1 MKITEYGIMLLIAG
15 VMVVIGNK
23 VGIGNTPAAPVGEAI
38 VGYVIMVAITLV
50 GIIVQRVLPFK
61 LPIVFWVSI
70 VAILSTTPI
79 SPFAKTII
87 YYTDKVA
94 FLALCTPIL
103 AYAGL
108 GVGKDLEDF
117 KKISWKIVIV
127 ALCVYTGT
135 FVFATAVAQVMLHVE
150 GVI

>member
-1 MKITEYGIMLLIAG
+1 MKLHEYGLVLLIAG
-15 VMVVIGNK
+15 VMAIA
-23 VGIGNTPAAPVGEAI
+23 GNTIGYKLPVGEAI
-38 VGYVIMVAITLV
+38 VGYLIIVAITLI
-50 GIIVQRVLPFK
+50 GIAVQRVLPFK

-79 SPFAKTII
+79 SPVAKLVT
-87 YYTDKVA
+87 YYTSKVD

-103 AYAGL
+103 AFAGL

-135 FVFATAVAQVMLHVE
+135 FLFATMVAQVMLHVE

>member
-1 MKITEYGIMLLIAG
+1 MKLHEYGFVLLLAG
-15 VMVVIGNK
+15 VITIV
-23 VGIGNTPAAPVGEAI
+23 GNTISYKFPIGEAI
-38 VGYVIMVAITLV
+38 IGYLILTAITLI
-50 GIIVQRVLPFK
+50 GIGIQRVLPFK

-70 VAILSTTPI
+70 IAILSTTPL
-79 SPFAKTII
+79 SPVAKTVS
-87 YYTDKVA
+87 YYSGRVD

-135 FVFATAVAQVMLHVE
+135 FIFATAVAQLMLHIE

>member
-1 MKITEYGIMLLIAG
+1 MKLQEYAGVLLIAG
-15 VMVVIGNK
+15 VMVLA
-23 VGIGNTPAAPVGEAI
+23 GNTIGYKMPVGEALI
-38 VGYVIMVAITLV
+38 GYLILAGLTLV

-70 VAILSTTPI
+70 IAILST
-79 SPFAKTII
+79 SPLSPLAQII
-87 YYTDKVA
+87 TYYTGKVD

-103 AYAGL
+103 AFAGL
-108 GVGKDLEDF
+108 GVGKDLEAF
-117 KKISWKIVIV
+117 KKISWKIVLV

-135 FVFATAVAQVMLHVE
+135 FVFATMVAQIMLHIE

>member
-1 MKITEYGIMLLIAG
+1 MKITEYGLMLLIAG
-15 VMVVIGNK
+15 VMAVIGNK
-23 VGIGNTPAAPVGEAI
+23 VGYSPTVPVGEAVI
-38 VGYVIMVAITLV
+38 GYLIMVAITLV
-50 GIIVQRVLPFK
+50 GIGVQRVLPFK

-79 SPFAKTII
+79 SPIAKTVT

-108 GVGKDLEDF
+108 AVGKDLEDF

-135 FVFATAVAQVMLHVE
+135 FIFATMVAQVMLHIE

>member
-1 MKITEYGIMLLIAG
+1 MKISEYGLILLIAG
-15 VMVVIGNK
+15 VMAVIGNK
-23 VGIGNTPAAPVGEAI
+23 IGYSPNVPVSEAI
-38 VGYVIMVAITLV
+38 IGYLIMVAITLV

-70 VAILSTTPI
+70 IAILSTTPI
-79 SPFAKTII
+79 SPIAKTVI

-108 GVGKDLEDF
+108 AVGKDLEEF

-135 FVFATAVAQVMLHVE
+135 FIFATMVAQVMLHFE

>member
-1 MKITEYGIMLLIAG
+1 MKLYEYGLVLLIAG
-15 VMVVIGNK
+15 VLSIV
-23 VGIGNTPAAPVGEAI
+23 GNTISYKYPVGEAVI
-38 VGYVIMVAITLV
+38 GYLILAAITLV
-50 GIIVQRVLPFK
+50 GIGIQRVLPFK
-61 LPIVFWVSI
+61 LPIVFWVSVI
-70 VAILSTTPI
+70 AILSTTPL
-79 SPFAKTII
+79 SPVAKTVT
-87 YYTDKVA
+87 YFTGKVD

-135 FVFATAVAQVMLHVE
+135 FLFATMVAQVMLHVE

>member
-1 MKITEYGIMLLIAG
+1 MKLAEYGAVLLIAG
-15 VMVVIGNK
+15 VMAIA
-23 VGIGNTPAAPVGEAI
+23 GNTIGYKLPAGEAI
-38 VGYVIMVAITLV
+38 VGYLILTAITLV
-50 GIIVQRVLPFK
+50 GIAVQRLLPFK

-70 VAILSTTPI
+70 IAILSTTPL
-79 SPFAKTII
+79 SPVAKTVS
-87 YYTDKVA
+87 YYTGKVD

-103 AYAGL
+103 AFAGL
-108 GVGKDLEDF
+108 GVGKDLEAF

-135 FVFATAVAQVMLHVE
+135 FLFATMVAQVMLHVE

>member
-1 MKITEYGIMLLIAG
+1 MKLHEYGLVLLLAG
-15 VMVVIGNK
+15 VLSIV
-23 VGIGNTPAAPVGEAI
+23 GNTISYKYPVGEAVI
-38 VGYVIMVAITLV
+38 GYLILTVITLA
-50 GIIVQRVLPFK
+50 GIGIQRVLPFK

-70 VAILSTTPI
+70 IAILSTTPL
-79 SPFAKTII
+79 SPVAKTVT
-87 YYTDKVA
+87 YFTGKVD

-135 FVFATAVAQVMLHVE
+135 FLFATMVAQVMLHVE

>member
-1 MKITEYGIMLLIAG
+1 MKLHEYGLVLLIAG
-15 VMVVIGNK
+15 VLTIVGNTISYKFPIGEAVIGYLILT
-23 VGIGNTPAAPVGEAI
+23 V
-38 VGYVIMVAITLV
+38 ITLV
-50 GIIVQRVLPFK
+50 GIGVQRVLPFK

-70 VAILSTTPI
+70 VAILSTTPL
-79 SPFAKTII
+79 SPVAKTVT
-87 YYTDKVA
+87 YFTSKVD

-103 AYAGL
+103 AFAGL
-108 GVGKDLEDF
+108 GVGKDREDF

-135 FVFATAVAQVMLHVE
+135 FLFATMVAQVMLHVE

>member
-1 MKITEYGIMLLIAG
+1 MKLHEYGLVLLIAG
-15 VMVVIGNK
+15 VLSIV
-23 VGIGNTPAAPVGEAI
+23 GNTISYKYPVGEAVI
-38 VGYVIMVAITLV
+38 GYLILTVITLA
-50 GIIVQRVLPFK
+50 GIGIQRVLPFK

-70 VAILSTTPI
+70 IAILSTTPL
-79 SPFAKTII
+79 SPVAKTVT
-87 YYTDKVA
+87 YFTGKVD

-135 FVFATAVAQVMLHVE
+135 FLFATMVAQVMLHVE

>member
-1 MKITEYGIMLLIAG
+1 
-15 VMVVIGNK
+15 VSVI
-23 VGIGNTPAAPVGEAI
+23 
-38 VGYVIMVAITLV
+38 
-50 GIIVQRVLPFK
+50 
-61 LPIVFWVSI
+61 
-70 VAILSTTPI
+70 AILSTTPL
-79 SPFAKTII
+79 SPVAKTVT
-87 YYTDKVA
+87 YFTGKVD

-135 FVFATAVAQVMLHVE
+135 FLFATMVAQVMLHVE

>member
-1 MKITEYGIMLLIAG
+1 MKLHEYGLVLLIAG
-15 VMVVIGNK
+15 VLTIVGNTISYKFPIGEAVIGYLILT
-23 VGIGNTPAAPVGEAI
+23 V
-38 VGYVIMVAITLV
+38 ITLV
-50 GIIVQRVLPFK
+50 GIGVQRVLPFK

-70 VAILSTTPI
+70 VAILSTTPL
-79 SPFAKTII
+79 SPVAKTVT
-87 YYTDKVA
+87 YFTGKVD

-103 AYAGL
+103 AFAGL

-135 FVFATAVAQVMLHVE
+135 FLFATMVAQVMLHVE

>member
-1 MKITEYGIMLLIAG
+1 MKLQEYVGVLLIAG

-23 VGIGNTPAAPVGEAI
+23 LGYNPNVPLGEAAI
-38 VGYVIMVAITLV
+38 GYLMMVGITLV

-70 VAILSTTPI
+70 VAILSTSPI
-79 SPFAKTII
+79 SPFAKTVT
-87 YYTDKVA
+87 YYTGKVD

-103 AYAGL
+103 AFAGL
-108 GVGKDLEDF
+108 GVGKDLEEF

-135 FVFATAVAQVMLHVE
+135 FLFATMVAQVMLHVE

>member
-1 MKITEYGIMLLIAG
+1 MKLHEYGLVLLIAG
-15 VMVVIGNK
+15 VLSIV
-23 VGIGNTPAAPVGEAI
+23 GNTISYKYPVGEAVI
-38 VGYVIMVAITLV
+38 GYLILTVITLA
-50 GIIVQRVLPFK
+50 GIGIQRVLPFK
-61 LPIVFWVSI
+61 LPIVFWVSVI
-70 VAILSTTPI
+70 AILSTTPL
-79 SPFAKTII
+79 SPVAKTVT
-87 YYTDKVA
+87 YFTGKVD

-135 FVFATAVAQVMLHVE
+135 FLFATMVAQVMLHVE